1 MRTLY
6 LTRNGLLEPLGQRQ
20 VLAYLRG
27 LSADYEITLITC
39 EKAAD
44 WFDADRMKNVRV
56 VCERIGILWLP
67 QRYRRRPRLLAALV
81 SLAHMFWVSWRSVR
95 RGGMHL
101 IHARSYLPAA
111 VAWAVSRLAGTPF
124 IFDMRAL
131 WPEEMIT
138 AGRLRRGSLVH
149 HVITTIERVCLRD
162 AAAVVS
168 LTQAAVVHLRHV
180 YPEELNNQ
188 RVIVIPTCADLDR
201 FAPVASEYSGHRVHG
216 CIGSVLSGWFR
227 LDWLAEWIDL
237 AANLDSDV
245 IFDIVT
251 RDDADQVRT
260 ALDPK
265 LRLGERLRISA
276 RLPEDMP
283 EAVREH
289 DLSVMFFTEGLSKVG
304 SCPTRMAEILGC
316 GRPIVTNAGVGD
328 VAHIIN
334 KYRVGVLV
342 EGPEPQQMSK
352 ALSELEGLLADSELG
367 ARCRMAAEE
376 VFSLEAG
383 TEAYRRL
390 YWEVLST
397 TSGDRVY

>member
-1 MRTLY
+1 MMRTLY
-6 LTRNGLLEPLGQRQ
+6 LTRNGLLEPLGQHQ

-27 LSADYEITLITC
+27 LTEDYEITLITY
-39 EKAAD
+39 EKAED
-44 WFDADRMKNVRV
+44 WFDAERMKDARAA
-56 VCERIGILWLP
+56 CERIGILWLP

-81 SLAHMFWVSWRSVR
+81 GLAHMLWVSWRSVR
-95 RGGMHL
+95 RDGTHL

-111 VAWAVSRLAGTPF
+111 AAWTVSRLSRTPF

-138 AGRLRRGSLVH
+138 AGRLRRGSLAH
-149 HVITTIERVCLRD
+149 HAITSIERVCLRD

-168 LTQAAVVHLRHV
+168 LTEAATVHLRHV

-237 AANLDSDV
+237 AADLDSDV
-245 IFDIVT
+245 IFDIIT
-251 RDDADQVRT
+251 RDDADQVRA
-260 ALDPK
+260 ALDSK
-265 LRLGERLRISA
+265 RRLGERLRISA
-276 RLPEDMP
+276 RLPDDMP
-283 EAVREH
+283 NAVREH

-304 SCPTRMAEILGC
+304 SCPTRMAEMLGC

-328 VAHIIN
+328 VARIIK
-334 KYRVGVLV
+334 KYRIGVLV
-342 EGPEPQQMSK
+342 EGPERRQMSR
-352 ALSELEGLLADSELG
+352 AMSELEELLADSELG
-367 ARCRMAAEE
+367 ARCRTAAEE
-376 VFSLEAG
+376 VFSLQAG
-383 TEAYRRL
+383 TAAYRRL
-390 YWEVLST
+390 YGEVLST
-397 TSGDRVY
+397 SSGDRG